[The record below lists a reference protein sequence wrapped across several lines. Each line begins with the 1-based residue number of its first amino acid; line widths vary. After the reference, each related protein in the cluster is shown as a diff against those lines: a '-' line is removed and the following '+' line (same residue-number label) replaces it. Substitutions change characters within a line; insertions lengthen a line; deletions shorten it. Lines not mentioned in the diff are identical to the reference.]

1 MLWVGGPAV
10 MSTTSFTT
18 NSALAVKLWA
28 RKSYS
33 DAVKTTLFGKLI
45 GDGDTAIIQRKDE
58 LGKGEGDRIR
68 FRIRALD
75 DSDGGAE
82 EDDTLEG
89 NEDGLEFSHFDALL
103 GERRKAFKVDLNL
116 SEQRTMIDVR
126 AEAKDALEEWT
137 QEYID
142 TTCFEYLSG
151 AGYGPKSVNPVSAA
165 NHAAGL
171 PSRYHKKNG
180 NLGGNQ
186 ILAPSADRIVYGGTG
201 NTSAAT
207 MTVGDIMTLTMV
219 DKLVERVARV
229 TPTMRKASFD
239 GKRYWV
245 LILSPE
251 QVTSLRT
258 NTTSGQWIDITKAQM
273 AGGGKNLFEGEML
286 GIYNDVI
293 FVKST
298 RTYRYF
304 GGAGGNVEIHRAL
317 FLGAQAAVTGGG
329 KKTDGWGRLKLAERT
344 FDYGK
349 RYAVA
354 ATFIW
359 LLAKARFQGQS
370 DYGVI
375 AVDTA
380 AKPAV

>member
-1 MLWVGGPAV
+1 
-10 MSTTSFTT
+10 MSTTNFTSA
-18 NSALAVKLWA
+18 SALAVKLWA

-33 DAVKTTLFGKLI
+33 DAVKTTLYGKLI

-58 LGKGEGDRIR
+58 LNKNEGDRIR
-68 FRIRALD
+68 FRIRTLD

-89 NEDGLEFSHFDALL
+89 NEDGLDFSYFDASL

-137 QEYID
+137 QEYLD
-142 TTCFEYLSG
+142 TTVMEYLSG
-151 AGYGPKSVNPVSAA
+151 AGFGPKSVNPVSAA
-165 NHAAGL
+165 QNAAGL
-171 PSRYHKKNG
+171 ASRYHKKNG
-180 NLGGNQ
+180 NLGGNLIQ
-186 ILAPSADRIVYGGTG
+186 APSADRLVFGGVG
-201 NTSAAT
+201 NTSPNT
-207 MTVGDIMTLTMV
+207 VTVGDTMTLSIV
-219 DKLVERVARV
+219 DKLVERVDRAS
-229 TPTMRKASFD
+229 PTMRKASFD

-245 LILSPE
+245 MILSPE
-251 QVTSLRT
+251 QITSMRT
-258 NTTSGQWIDITKAQM
+258 NTSAGQWLDITKAQL
-273 AGGGKNLFEGEML
+273 AGGGKNLFEGEMI
-286 GIYNDVI
+286 GIYRDVI

-298 RTYRYF
+298 RVYRYF
-304 GGAGGNVEIHRAL
+304 GGAGGSVEIHRAL
-317 FLGAQAAVTGGG
+317 FLGAQAGVTGGA

-359 LLAKARFQGQS
+359 LLAKARFQNQS
-370 DYGVI
+370 DFGVF

-380 AKPAV
+380 AKPAA

>member
-1 MLWVGGPAV
+1 MS
-10 MSTTSFTT
+10 STTFTSQ
-18 NSALAVKLWA
+18 SALAVKLWA

-58 LGKGEGDRIR
+58 LNKNEGDRIR
-68 FRIRALD
+68 FRIRTLD
-75 DSDGGAE
+75 QSDTGAE

-89 NEDGLEFSHFDALL
+89 NEDGLEFSHYDAQL
-103 GERRKAFKVDLNL
+103 GERRKAFKCDLNL
-116 SEQRTMIDVR
+116 SEQRTMVDVR
-126 AEAKDALEEWT
+126 AETNDALEEWT
-137 QEYID
+137 QEYLD
-142 TTCFEYLSG
+142 TTVLEYLSG
-151 AGYGPKSVNPVSAA
+151 AGYGPVSADPVSAV
-165 NHAAGL
+165 NHAAGMR
-171 PSRYHKKNG
+171 SRYHKKNG
-180 NLGGNQ
+180 NLGGNL
-186 ILAPSADRIVYGGTG
+186 ILPPSADRIVYGGVG

-207 MTVGDIMTLTMV
+207 ITVGDTMTLAVV
-219 DKLVERVARV
+219 DKLAEKAKRAS
-229 TPTMRKASFD
+229 PTMRKASFD

-245 LILSPE
+245 MILSPE
-251 QVTSLRT
+251 QVTSMRT
-258 NTTSGQWIDITKAQM
+258 NTSAGQWLDITKAQL
-273 AGGGKNLFEGEML
+273 AGGGKNLFEGEMI
-286 GIYNDVI
+286 GIYRDVI
-293 FVKST
+293 FVEST
-298 RTYRYF
+298 RIYRYF

-317 FLGAQAAVTGGG
+317 FLGAQAGVTGGA

-359 LLAKARFQGQS
+359 LLAKTRFQGQS
-370 DYGVI
+370 DFGVF